1 MGKLLC
7 FYIGKHGQKKAEK
20 SQKIV
25 QSNRRVSLCSQT
37 LPRILVSATTLN
49 VYY

>member
-1 MGKLLC
+1 MGKLFC
-7 FYIGKHGQKKAEK
+7 FYIGKPRQKKAEK

-37 LPRILVSATTLN
+37 LLRILVSAAILN